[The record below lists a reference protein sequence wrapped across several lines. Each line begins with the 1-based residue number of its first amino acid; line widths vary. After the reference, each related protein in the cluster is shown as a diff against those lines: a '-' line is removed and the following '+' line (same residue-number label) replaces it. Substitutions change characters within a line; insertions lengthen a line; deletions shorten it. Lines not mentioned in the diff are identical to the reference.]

1 MSSSERRYRRW
12 LHFYPKEYRD
22 ARGEE
27 ILATL
32 LDAAAE
38 HGQLSLADL
47 LHITVH
53 GIWVRSCLIARRL
66 GTGRL
71 PRSVHIAT
79 LLMVILAAL
88 NLMNAAFSQN
98 GPKNQSSH
106 LDNIIV
112 GFVFVGLALLLR
124 TWSRRLYPAVMG
136 ALVLLVATSFVTVDL
151 LIDAYA
157 VIPLVLLVVG
167 RRRYMAG
174 IPEVDLP
181 QGPRRVV

>member
-1 MSSSERRYRRW
+1 
-12 LHFYPKEYRD
+12 
-22 ARGEE
+22 
-27 ILATL
+27 
-32 LDAAAE
+32 
-38 HGQLSLADL
+38 
-47 LHITVH
+47 
-53 GIWVRSCLIARRL
+53 
-66 GTGRL
+66 
-71 PRSVHIAT
+71 
-79 LLMVILAAL
+79 
-88 NLMNAAFSQN
+88 MNAALAQN

-106 LDNIIV
+106 LDNIVV

-124 TWSRRLYPAVMG
+124 TWSGRLYPAVMG
-136 ALVLLVATSFVTVDL
+136 ALVLLVATSLVTVDL